1 MKLSKVIARNV
12 IFPFTA
18 FTGIN
23 RILSNRSANN
33 GLVIMYHG
41 ITQKNTSWFSPRHLQ
56 KDQFEEHLRYLKRN
70 FDCVSLDELTHSTQ
84 KHKTRKQIALTFD
97 DGYLNNL
104 TVALPL
110 LEKYQIPV
118 TFFISGICVE
128 EKPTNFLFPDLLQAL
143 ERLKLKELKWV
154 FDEMKLSEELKSNQY
169 DFYSIVKRFSKTQR
183 QTFDQLLKTQLN
195 PVEFMQSI
203 DSEIWQILSAES
215 LKKLAKSKIVTIG
228 SHGYSHY
235 LFGEISENDCLEEL
249 SLSKQVLENCIGKQ
263 IHYVAYPD
271 GNYTD
276 RVVDLAKNVGYTHQ
290 FAVYSNPDFPVNQ
303 KDIISRHVVSST
315 TTRDSC
321 MFFIHSAFKKT
332 GIP

>member
-12 IFPFTA
+12 IFPLTA
-18 FTGIN
+18 FTGLN
-23 RILSNRSANN
+23 RILSNSSVNN

-41 ITQKNTSWFSPRHLQ
+41 ITKKNTNWFSPRHLSEE
-56 KDQFEEHLRYLKRN
+56 QFEEHLRYLKHN
-70 FDCVSLDELTHSTQ
+70 FDCVSLTELIHSAP
-84 KHKTRKQIALTFD
+84 KNKNRKQIALTFD

-110 LEKYQIPV
+110 IEKYQIPV
-118 TFFISGICVE
+118 TFFISGICTE
-128 EKPTNFLFPDLLQAL
+128 EKPVNYLFPDLLQAL

-154 FDEMKLSEELKSNQY
+154 FDEMKLSDELKSSQL
-169 DFYSIVKRFSKTQR
+169 DFYSIAKKFTKAERLKFE
-183 QTFDQLLKTQLN
+183 QLLKTQLDSD
-195 PVEFMQSI
+195 EFMQSI
-203 DSEIWQILSAES
+203 DSEIWQLLSTES
-215 LKKLAKSKIVTIG
+215 LKKLANSKFVTIG

-235 LFGEISENDCLEEL
+235 LFAEISEKDCIEEL
-249 SLSKQVLENCIGKQ
+249 SVSKNALENCIGKQ
-263 IHYVAYPD
+263 IDFVAYPD
-271 GNYTD
+271 GNYSNN
-276 RVVDLAKNVGYTHQ
+276 VVRLANEVGYSHQ

-315 TTRDSC
+315 TTSKSC